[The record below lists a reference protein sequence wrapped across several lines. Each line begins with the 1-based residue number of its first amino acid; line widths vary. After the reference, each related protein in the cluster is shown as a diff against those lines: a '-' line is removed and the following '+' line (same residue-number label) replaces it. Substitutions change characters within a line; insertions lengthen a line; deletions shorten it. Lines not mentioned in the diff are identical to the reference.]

1 MHSVFEKL
9 RDVLFVSSEKIAAF
23 VAIKFACAFEKKEI
37 MSELIEQVKSKA
49 NSWLSSQVI
58 DADTKAL
65 VKSLLGQNDSKE
77 LIDNFYKDLEFGT
90 GGLRGVMGAGSNCMN
105 RYTVGMATQGLAN
118 YLNKTYSGKKISVAI
133 AFDSRNNSPFFAQVT
148 ADVLSA
154 NGIHVHVFPE
164 LRPTPLLSFAIRY
177 LKCDSGIVITASHNP
192 KEYNGY
198 KAYWNDGAQV
208 VPPHDKNITEEVK
221 KITSF
226 EHVNFK
232 ANPSLVQKIGPEVE
246 AAYYEEVKKLI
257 PNRNIIEKHKQI
269 PLVYSSLHGAGITM
283 VPECLKQIGFTNIHV
298 VESQK
303 KPDGNFPTVHS
314 PNPEEQSAME
324 QVINKGKEVGATMVM
339 ATDPD
344 TDRVGIG
351 VKRAD
356 GEFILLN
363 GNQAFSLM
371 MYFILKNLKDTR
383 NSYIAKTIVTSE
395 LVDTMAERMGV
406 ECFNTLTGFKY
417 IAALMGKLEGKKKFI
432 AAGEESYGYMVGD
445 FVRDKDAVSA
455 CAFFAAMAASSA
467 EEKKSM
473 YDWLIDMYVEFG
485 FYKEHL
491 LNLTKK
497 GQQGEQEIK
506 AMMQKFRNNPPGEIT
521 GSRVVRLLDYKSLEE
536 KDLTSGKKTK
546 LDFPAS
552 DVLQFYLENGT
563 KVSVRPSGT
572 EPKIKFYIA
581 VKTELPSREQFET
594 KNAELDGRIKA
605 IENYLLSV

>member
-1 MHSVFEKL
+1 VPSCLCVKNF
-9 RDVLFVSSEKIAAF
+9 F
-23 VAIKFACAFEKKEI
+23 
-37 MSELIEQVKSKA
+37 MSQLIEEVQSKA
-49 NSWLSSQVI
+49 NAWLSSEVI
-58 DADTKAL
+58 DAETKAL
-65 VKSLLGQNDSKE
+65 VKSLLSQQDSKE

-105 RYTVGMATQGLAN
+105 RYTIGMATQGLAN
-118 YLNKTYSGKKISVAI
+118 YLNKTYPTKKISVAI
-133 AFDSRNNSPFFAQVT
+133 AYDSRNNSPFFAEVT
-148 ADVLSA
+148 ANVLSA
-154 NGIHVHVFPE
+154 NGIHVYLFQE

-177 LKCDSGIVITASHNP
+177 LKCDSGVVITASHNP

-226 EHVNFK
+226 EQVNFN
-232 ANPSLVQKIGPEVE
+232 ANQSLIHTIGPEVE
-246 AAYYEEVKKLI
+246 TAYYSEVVKLI
-257 PNRNIIEKHKQI
+257 PNRNVIEKHKDI

-283 VPECLKQIGFTNIHV
+283 VPECLKRIGFTNVQV
-298 VESQK
+298 VESQRQ
-303 KPDGNFPTVHS
+303 PDGNFPTVHS

-324 QVINKGKEVGATMVM
+324 QVISKGKEVGATMVM

-351 VKRAD
+351 VRQAD

-371 MYFILKNLKDTR
+371 MYFILKNLKSR
-383 NSYIAKTIVTSE
+383 ENAYIAKTIVTSE
-395 LVDTMAERMGV
+395 IVDTMASRMGID
-406 ECFNTLTGFKY
+406 CYNTLTGFKY
-417 IAALMGKLEGKKKFI
+417 IAALMGKLEGKKRFI

-491 LNLTKK
+491 MTLTKK

-506 AMMQKFRNNPPGEIT
+506 GMMEKFRNNPPAEIT
-521 GSRVVRLLDYKSLEE
+521 GSRVTRLLDYKSLQET
-536 KDLTSGKKTK
+536 DLLTGKKTK
-546 LDFPAS
+546 LDFPVS
-552 DVLQFYLENGT
+552 DVLQFYLADGT

-581 VKTELPSREQFET
+581 VKADLASREEYET
-594 KNAELDGRIKA
+594 QNVELDGRIKA
-605 IENYLLSV
+605 VERYLLDA

>member
-1 MHSVFEKL
+1 
-9 RDVLFVSSEKIAAF
+9 
-23 VAIKFACAFEKKEI
+23 
-37 MSELIEQVKSKA
+37 
-49 NSWLSSQVI
+49 
-58 DADTKAL
+58 
-65 VKSLLGQNDSKE
+65 
-77 LIDNFYKDLEFGT
+77 
-90 GGLRGVMGAGSNCMN
+90 
-105 RYTVGMATQGLAN
+105 
-118 YLNKTYSGKKISVAI
+118 
-133 AFDSRNNSPFFAQVT
+133 
-148 ADVLSA
+148 
-154 NGIHVHVFPE
+154 
-164 LRPTPLLSFAIRY
+164 
-177 LKCDSGIVITASHNP
+177 
-192 KEYNGY
+192 
-198 KAYWNDGAQV
+198 
-208 VPPHDKNITEEVK
+208 
-221 KITSF
+221 
-226 EHVNFK
+226 
-232 ANPSLVQKIGPEVE
+232 
-246 AAYYEEVKKLI
+246 
-257 PNRNIIEKHKQI
+257 
-269 PLVYSSLHGAGITM
+269 M

-324 QVINKGKEVGATMVM
+324 RVINRGKEVGATMVM

-371 MYFILKNLKDTR
+371 MYFILKNLKDTK

-395 LVDTMAERMGV
+395 LVDIMAERMGV

-497 GQQGEQEIK
+497 GLLFRLSK
-506 AMMQKFRNNPPGEIT
+506 AMATLIFFPG
-521 GSRVVRLLDYKSLEE
+521 
-536 KDLTSGKKTK
+536 
-546 LDFPAS
+546 
-552 DVLQFYLENGT
+552 
-563 KVSVRPSGT
+563 
-572 EPKIKFYIA
+572 
-581 VKTELPSREQFET
+581 
-594 KNAELDGRIKA
+594 
-605 IENYLLSV
+605 

>member
-1 MHSVFEKL
+1 
-9 RDVLFVSSEKIAAF
+9 
-23 VAIKFACAFEKKEI
+23 
-37 MSELIEQVKSKA
+37 MSTLIEQVQTKA
-49 NSWLSSQVI
+49 NSWLSSAVI
-58 DADTKAL
+58 DAETKAT
-65 VKSLLGQNDSKE
+65 VQSLLRQQDSKE
-77 LIDNFYKDLEFGT
+77 LIDSFYKDLEFGT

-105 RYTVGMATQGLAN
+105 RYTVGVATQGLAN
-118 YLNKTYSGKKISVAI
+118 YLMKTSPGKKIHVAI
-133 AFDSRNNSPFFAQVT
+133 AYDSRNNSRYFAEVT
-148 ADVLSA
+148 ANVFSA
-154 NGIHVHVFPE
+154 NGIYVHLFPE

-226 EHVNFK
+226 EQVNFH
-232 ANPSLVQKIGPEVE
+232 ANSSLISNIGPEVE

-257 PNRNIIEKHKQI
+257 PNREVIQKHKNI

-283 VPECLKQIGFTNIHV
+283 VPQCLRQIGFSNLHV
-298 VESQK
+298 VEAQE

-314 PNPEEQSAME
+314 PNPEEKSAME
-324 QVINKGKEVGATMVM
+324 MVINKGKEVGATMVM

-351 VKRAD
+351 VRKSD

-371 MYFILKNLKDTR
+371 MYFILKNLKDTS
-383 NSYIAKTIVTSE
+383 NTYIAKTIVTSE
-395 LVDTMAERMGV
+395 LVDTMAEAMGV
-406 ECFNTLTGFKY
+406 ECYNTLTGFKY
-417 IAALMGKLEGKKKFI
+417 IASLMGKLEGKKRFI

-455 CAFFAAMAASSA
+455 CAFFAAMAANSK
-467 EEKKSM
+467 EESKSM

-491 LNLTKK
+491 MNLTKK

-506 AMMQKFRNNPPGEIT
+506 AMMEKFRNNPPSEIV
-521 GSRVVRLLDYKSLEE
+521 GRRVVKLLDYKSLEE
-536 KDLTSGKKTK
+536 TNLLTGKRTK
-546 LDFPAS
+546 LDFPVS
-552 DVLQFYLENGT
+552 DVLQFYLDDGT

-581 VKTELPSREQFET
+581 VNTQLSSREKFEQT
-594 KNAELDGRIKA
+594 DKELEERVRA
-605 IENYLLSV
+605 IESYLMSA